1 MELIELNAKTR
12 EGKGKGAARKL
23 RAVNAIPAIVYGAK
37 VDPLKLSVDIPT
49 FDKIIR
55 DNGSSGLFFDL
66 TIDGGDKKMVMLKEI
81 QMDPFGLKYLH
92 VDFHEIDMDHKVSV
106 SVPVE
111 TEGVAAGVKEGG
123 MLQIIRRDL
132 DVLCKPKDTPESI
145 SIDISNLEIGDSVH
159 VEDIDMG
166 DAIEIPHEVNFTV
179 ITIVPPDVSSDDV
192 EEEDGDEAEIGEVAP
207 AASEAE

>member
-1 MELIELNAKTR
+1 
-12 EGKGKGAARKL
+12 
-23 RAVNAIPAIVYGAK
+23 
-37 VDPLKLSVDIPT
+37 
-49 FDKIIR
+49 
-55 DNGSSGLFFDL
+55 
-66 TIDGGDKKMVMLKEI
+66 
-81 QMDPFGLKYLH
+81 MDPFGLKYLH

>member
-66 TIDGGDKKMVMLKEI
+66 TIDGGDKKMVMPQRDPDGSFWSEI
-81 QMDPFGLKYLH
+81 
-92 VDFHEIDMDHKVSV
+92 S
-106 SVPVE
+106 
-111 TEGVAAGVKEGG
+111 A
-123 MLQIIRRDL
+123 
-132 DVLCKPKDTPESI
+132 C
-145 SIDISNLEIGDSVH
+145 
-159 VEDIDMG
+159 
-166 DAIEIPHEVNFTV
+166 
-179 ITIVPPDVSSDDV
+179 
-192 EEEDGDEAEIGEVAP
+192 
-207 AASEAE
+207 

>member
-1 MELIELNAKTR
+1 LELIELNAKTR

-23 RAVNAIPAIVYGAK
+23 RAVKTIPAIVYGAK
-37 VDPLKLSVDIPT
+37 VDPVKLSVDIPT

-55 DNGSSGLFFDL
+55 DNGTSGLFFDL
-66 TIDGGDKKMVMLKEI
+66 TIDGGQKKMVMLKEI

-92 VDFHEIDMDHKVSV
+92 VDFHEIDMDHKVTV

-111 TEGVAAGVKEGG
+111 AEGVAAGVKEGG

-132 DVLCKPKDTPESI
+132 DVVCKPKDTPESI
-145 SIDISNLEIGDSVH
+145 TIDISSLEIGDSIH
-159 VEDIDMG
+159 VGDIDMG
-166 DAIEIPHEVNFTV
+166 DAIDIPHEVNFTV

-192 EEEDGDEAEIGEVAP
+192 EEEDDDEAEIGEAP
-207 AASEAE
+207 AAEPEAE